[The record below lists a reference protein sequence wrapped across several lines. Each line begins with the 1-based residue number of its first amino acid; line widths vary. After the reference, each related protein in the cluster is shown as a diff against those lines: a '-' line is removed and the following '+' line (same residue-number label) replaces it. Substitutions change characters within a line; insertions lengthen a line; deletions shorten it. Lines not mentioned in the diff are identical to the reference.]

1 MSLSLAET
9 LLTDLLLLIL
19 LVCALACGW
28 WLGRRN
34 PAKNQPPPGT
44 LPELSKDYFVGLN
57 YLLNEQPDEAIDTFV
72 RALEVNSDT
81 IETHIALGNLFRT
94 RGESDRAV
102 RVHQNLFARPSLTRE
117 QSERVQLELGKDF
130 MAAGLLD
137 RAESLLKE
145 LTNTPSSVGRECQV
159 LLVDLYERE
168 KEWQQA
174 IHTLSS
180 SLLKQNPRLRT
191 AAAHYACELATQ
203 LIGKGNYAA
212 ARKQLKQAQSF
223 DPSCIRANLLMA
235 QLELQGKNAKAAIR
249 LLLRIPEQDA
259 HYVPAMLQTL
269 VDAYLLLNQPQE
281 LIRTLEKLLKDHG
294 YTSIL
299 LHLGEIL
306 RSQNQQQKALEEVS
320 YHMRQQVSLKGVDYL
335 INLYLDEASGEERSH
350 LVTLRNL
357 TQQLLQHKPEHQC
370 THCGFQSQQLYW
382 QCPKCREWGS
392 IKPIIGVEG
401 E

>member
-1 MSLSLAET
+1 M
-9 LLTDLLLLIL
+9 LTDFLLFFLLLL
-19 LVCALACGW
+19 ALATGW
-28 WLGRRN
+28 WLGRRERFRR
-34 PAKNQPPPGT
+34 QPPPGT

-145 LTNTPSSVGRECQV
+145 LTSSPSEVGRNCQV

-168 KEWQQA
+168 KEWQKA
-174 IHTLSS
+174 IHTLTT
-180 SLLKQNPRLRT
+180 SLLKENPRLRT
-191 AAAHYACELATQ
+191 AASHYACELATQ
-203 LIGKGNYAA
+203 LIGKNNFAA
-212 ARKQLKQAQSF
+212 ARKQLKQAQAF
-223 DPSCIRANLLMA
+223 DSTCIRATLLMA
-235 QLELQGKNAKAAIR
+235 QLELQGKSPKAAIR
-249 LLLRIPEQDA
+249 LLLRIPSQDSS
-259 HYVPAMLQTL
+259 YIPAMLQTL
-269 VDAYLLLNQPQE
+269 VDAYLLLKQPQE
-281 LIRTLEKLLKDHG
+281 LAKTLGKLLAEYG

-299 LHLGEIL
+299 LHLAEVL
-306 RSQNQQQKALEEVS
+306 RSLEKHQEALDQVS
-320 YHMRQQVSLKGVDYL
+320 HHMRQQVSLKGVDYL
-335 INLYLDEASGEERSH
+335 INLYLAQASGEEKSH

-357 TQQLLQHKPEHQC
+357 TQQLLEHKPEHQC
-370 THCGFQSQQLYW
+370 TSCGFQSLQLYW

>member
-1 MSLSLAET
+1 M
-9 LLTDLLLLIL
+9 LTDFLLLFL
-19 LVCALACGW
+19 LVFALATGW
-28 WLGRRN
+28 WLGRRD
-34 PAKNQPPPGT
+34 KFRRSPPPGT

-102 RVHQNLFARPSLTRE
+102 RVHQNLFARPSLSRE

-137 RAESLLKE
+137 RAERLLQE
-145 LTNTPSSVGRECQV
+145 LVNSPSKVGRSSQL

-168 KEWQQA
+168 KEWQKA
-174 IHTLSS
+174 IHTLTS
-180 SLLKQNPRLRT
+180 SLLKENPRLHK
-191 AAAHYACELATQ
+191 AAAHYACELATE
-203 LIGKGNYAA
+203 LLSKNNFAA
-212 ARKQLKQAQSF
+212 ARKQLKQAQAF
-223 DPSCIRANLLMA
+223 DAACIRATLLMA
-235 QLELQGKNAKAAIR
+235 QVELQSGSAKAAIR
-249 LLLRIPEQDA
+249 LLLRIPGQDS
-259 HYVPAMLQTL
+259 HYIPAMLQTL
-269 VDAYLLLNQPQE
+269 VDAYLLLNQPKE
-281 LIRTLEKLLKDHG
+281 LATTLDKLLKEHS

-299 LHLGEIL
+299 LHLAETL
-306 RSQNQQQKALEEVS
+306 RSLDQHQEALEKVS
-320 YHMRQQVSLKGVDYL
+320 HHMRQQVSLKGVDYL
-335 INLYLDEASGEERSH
+335 IDLYLDQASGEERAH
-350 LVTLRNL
+350 LITLRNL
-357 TQQLLQHKPEHQC
+357 TRQLLEHKPEHQC
-370 THCGFQSQQLYW
+370 SSCGFQSLQLYW